1 MSNRRTRRIRGY
13 LKRLALT
20 GVGLVALLFVVGALL
35 GNQPQPTQS
44 RELSVWEAL
53 NQCAP
58 ELSQFPNRNI
68 LASTTYRGQSYYI
81 VATSQFPAATEAEE
95 IEYGLGRIPPEKERY
110 WEVVIALDPKKQC
123 KLLKGREEFFG
134 SLMNLM
140 PRDLARQLALQR
152 AKLTVKADGG
162 IQTLQK
168 KLNADA
174 AGWNQPRA
182 DTYSLF
188 PEDAWAYR
196 QLGIKIPKAI
206 PVEPEPSTH
215 LR

>member
-1 MSNRRTRRIRGY
+1 
-13 LKRLALT
+13 L
-20 GVGLVALLFVVGALL
+20 VGLLFVVGALL

-44 RELSVWEAL
+44 RELSVWETLAK
-53 NQCAP
+53 CAP
-58 ELSQFPNRNI
+58 ELNQFPNRNI
-68 LASTTYRGQSYYI
+68 LASTTYRGQTYYI
-81 VATSQFPAATEAEE
+81 VATNQFQATTETEE

-140 PRDLARQLALQR
+140 PREPARQLALQR
-152 AKLTVKADGG
+152 ARLTVKADGG
-162 IQTLQK
+162 IQKLQK
-168 KLNADA
+168 KLNTDA

-196 QLGIKIPKAI
+196 QLGIKIPKQI

-215 LR
+215 LK